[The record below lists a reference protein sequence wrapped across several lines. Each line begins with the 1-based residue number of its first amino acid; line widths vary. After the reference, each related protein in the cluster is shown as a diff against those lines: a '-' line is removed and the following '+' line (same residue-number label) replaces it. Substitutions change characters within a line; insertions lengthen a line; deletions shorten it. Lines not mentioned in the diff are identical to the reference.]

1 MSKYTFNGLAVENS
15 QALKRYQSKEHRVTP
30 PVTSKNKTALGFFF
44 SEYIWG
50 SLILFVA
57 VATRVLAPP
66 RTRQRTIISRL
77 ADSWVKRSLDILGA
91 LFGLVL
97 CAPFF
102 IILPIL
108 IKLDSPGPVFYLQD
122 RIGHNRRRGRRRA
135 NNGSTLGRASR
146 DRRRADLKGRPFQ
159 VIKFRTM
166 VVDAEKKCGPVWATR
181 NDPRVTR
188 LGRILRKTR
197 LDEIPQFINVFLGH
211 MALVGP
217 RPERPHF
224 VEELSEKVENYAL
237 RLQVKPGL
245 TGLAQI
251 ENGYDSSVTAVV
263 RKVHYDL
270 EYIRNWSILQ
280 DFKILFRTIGVVVT
294 GKGAF

>member
-1 MSKYTFNGLAVENS
+1 M
-15 QALKRYQSKEHRVTP
+15 
-30 PVTSKNKTALGFFF
+30 
-44 SEYIWG
+44 
-50 SLILFVA
+50 LFVA
-57 VATRVLAPP
+57 VATRVLAFP
-66 RTRQRTIISRL
+66 RPGSGSVITRL
-77 ADSWVKRSLDILGA
+77 ADSWVKRSLDIIGAALG
-91 LFGLVL
+91 LLL

-102 IILPIL
+102 VILPIL
-108 IKLDSPGPVFYLQD
+108 IKLDSPGPVFYMQD
-122 RIGHNRRRGRRRA
+122 RIGHNRRRRQRRETD
-135 NNGSTLGRASR
+135 GSSLGRSGR
-146 DRRRADLKGRPFQ
+146 DRRRIDLKGRPFQ

-188 LGRILRKTR
+188 LGRLLRKTR
-197 LDEIPQFINVFLGH
+197 LDEIPQFVNVLLGH
-211 MALVGP
+211 MSLVGP

-224 VEELSEKVENYAL
+224 VEDLSGKVENYVL

-251 ENGYDSSVTAVV
+251 ENGYDSSMSAVV

-270 EYIRNWSILQ
+270 EYIRNWSIWQ
-280 DFKILFRTIGVVVT
+280 DVKILFRTIGVVIT